1 MPADKQVSW
10 TNYVRGVLMLFPFDV
25 PSFDAVIVSSVP
37 LGGGLSSSAAL
48 EIGLTTFVQGLCGVH
63 DTQFR

>member
-1 MPADKQVSW
+1 
-10 TNYVRGVLMLFPFDV
+10 MLFPFNV
-25 PSFDAVIVSSVP
+25 PSFDAVIASSVP

-48 EIGLTTFVQGLCGVH
+48 EVGLTTFVQGLCDVN